1 MEITEIQTSA
11 RPTEPRVT
19 VAEALTPRRTFVRQ
33 HVAEAI
39 KFLAIV
45 VQFTLIAFVIDY
57 WQLESRLL
65 TRLLWMAFGGFI
77 IHHLLPLRFRL
88 PFFAILSLLA
98 VISGVGHFGL
108 NAGVGW
114 LTGKIRTI
122 DFFYRLLPGL
132 TFIGI
137 GLGLI
142 GLCHL
147 PVRFAAR
154 VGLV

>member
-98 VISGVGHFGL
+98 VISGLGHLGL
-108 NAGVGW
+108 NAGVDW
-114 LTGKIRTI
+114 LTGKITTI
-122 DFFYRLLPGL
+122 DFLYRTILGL
-132 TFIGI
+132 APVVI

-142 GLCHL
+142 GLYYSHCRCAS
-147 PVRFAAR
+147 PA
-154 VGLV
+154 GLL